1 MNCSERYNDCTKLIS
16 YLYLLKS
23 VLLDLNDG
31 IPLNKQI
38 YLRLDSIERPS
49 DRNHF

>member
-1 MNCSERYNDCTKLIS
+1 MNCSERYNDCTMLIS

-31 IPLNKQI
+31 IPLNKKNI
-38 YLRLDSIERPS
+38 SAAGHHKKAHR
-49 DRNHF
+49 